1 MLIQDAGEVHLEG
14 IAAIYNDAVLH
25 STAIWNDRTVD
36 IAERSAWLADRTSA
50 GFPVLVAVDEGDVV
64 GYASYGP
71 WRAFDGFRHTVEHS
85 VYVRGDQRGKGL
97 GRALMEALVSRARS
111 SGVHVMVAAVER
123 GNAGSIRLHEQL
135 GFRHA
140 GVVEQVG
147 AKFGRWL
154 DLAFLQ
160 LVLDDREAPPAAA
173 PDIR

>member
-1 MLIQDAGEVHLEG
+1 MRIQDADEAHLGG

-25 STAIWNDRTVD
+25 STAIWNERTVD
-36 IAERSAWLADRTSA
+36 AADRAIWLADRTAA
-50 GFPVLVAVDEGDVV
+50 GFPVLVALDEHDVV

-85 VYVRGDQRGKGL
+85 VYVRGDQRGKGV
-97 GRALMEALVSRARS
+97 GRALMKALIGRART

-123 GNAGSIRLHEQL
+123 GNVGSIRLHEQF
-135 GFRHA
+135 GFTHA

-160 LVLDDREAPPAAA
+160 LVLDDRAAPPAAVS
-173 PDIR
+173 DIR